1 MALEKY
7 MAIAGLA
14 LSIFFVAEVITLFN
28 FMIDPADNDSFGF
41 EAAPKLYQFISLSI
55 APATIMMGVSFHLSK
70 RYGSRLNGMMIIVS
84 GIIVLL
90 GMAFAYV
97 MIEDLKPEL
106 VDFSVEIVPII
117 FMVTS
122 IPVIVFGARLLK
134 TRPRKPKKN
143 YLEDGYDS
151 F

>member
-14 LSIFFVAEVITLFN
+14 LSIFFVAEIFTLFN

-41 EAAPKLYQFISLSI
+41 EAAPKLFQFISLSI

-70 RYGSRLNGMMIIVS
+70 RYGSKFNGMLIIFS
-84 GIIVLL
+84 GVIVLL
-90 GMAFAYV
+90 GMAFAYT
-97 MIEDLKPEL
+97 MIGDLKPEL
-106 VDFSVEIVPII
+106 VDSTVEIVPVI
-117 FMVTS
+117 FMGTS
-122 IPVIVFGARLLK
+122 IPVIAFGARLLK

-143 YLEDGYDS
+143 YLEDGDY

>member
-7 MAIAGLA
+7 MAIAGLV
-14 LSIFFVAEVITLFN
+14 LSIFFVAEVFTLFN

-70 RYGSRLNGMMIIVS
+70 RYGSRFNGMLIIIS
-84 GIIVLL
+84 GLIVLL
-90 GMAFAYV
+90 GMAFAYT
-97 MIEDLKPEL
+97 MIEDLKPDL
-106 VDFSVEIVPII
+106 VDFSVEMVPII
-117 FMVTS
+117 FMGVS
-122 IPVIVFGARLLK
+122 IPVIIFGARLLR
-134 TRPRKPKKN
+134 TRTRKPKKN
-143 YLEDGYDS
+143 YLEDGES

>member
-7 MAIAGLA
+7 MAIAGLV
-14 LSIFFVAEVITLFN
+14 LSIFFVAEIITLFN
-28 FMIDPADNDSFGF
+28 FMINPADNDSFGF
-41 EAAPKLYQFISLSI
+41 EAAPKLFQFISLSI

-70 RYGSRLNGMMIIVS
+70 RYGSRFNGMLIIIS

-90 GMAFAYV
+90 GMVYAYT

-106 VDFSVEIVPII
+106 VDTAVEIVPII
-117 FMVTS
+117 FIIIS
-122 IPVIVFGARLLK
+122 IPVVVFGARLLK
-134 TRPRKPKKN
+134 IRPRKPKKN
-143 YLEDGYDS
+143 YLEDGNS

>member
-7 MAIAGLA
+7 MAIAGLV
-14 LSIFFVAEVITLFN
+14 LSIFFVAEILTLFN
-28 FMIDPADNDSFGF
+28 FMINPADNDSFGF

-70 RYGSRLNGMMIIVS
+70 RYGSRFNGMVIILS

-90 GMAFAYV
+90 GMVYAYT
-97 MIEDLKPEL
+97 MIEDLKPTL
-106 VDFSVEIVPII
+106 VDSFVEMVPVIFMGISIPII
-117 FMVTS
+117 
-122 IPVIVFGARLLK
+122 IFGAKLLK

-143 YLEDGYDS
+143 YLEDGSY

>member
-70 RYGSRLNGMMIIVS
+70 RYGSRLNGMMIIIS

-97 MIEDLKPEL
+97 MIEDIKPEL

-143 YLEDGYDS
+143 YLEDGDY

>member
-7 MAIAGLA
+7 MALAGLV

-41 EAAPKLYQFISLSI
+41 EAAPKLFQFISLSI

-143 YLEDGYDS
+143 YLEDDGN

>member
-1 MALEKY
+1 MTLEKY

-55 APATIMMGVSFHLSK
+55 APATVMMGVSFHLSK
-70 RYGSRLNGMMIIVS
+70 RYGSRFNGLLIIVS
-84 GIIVLL
+84 GVIVLF
-90 GMAFAYV
+90 GMAYANT
-97 MIEDLKPEL
+97 MIEDLKPSL
-106 VDFSVEIVPII
+106 VDSSVEMVPVI
-117 FMVTS
+117 FMVVS

-134 TRPRKPKKN
+134 TRSRKPKKD
-143 YLEDGYDS
+143 YLYDRES
-151 F
+151 

>member
-7 MAIAGLA
+7 MAIAGLV
-14 LSIFFVAEVITLFN
+14 LSIFFVAEVLTLFN
-28 FMIDPADNDSFGF
+28 FMIDPSDNDSFGF
-41 EAAPKLYQFISLSI
+41 EAGPKLYQFISLSI

-70 RYGSRLNGMMIIVS
+70 RYGSRFNGMIIVLS

-90 GMAFAYV
+90 GMAYAST
-97 MIEDLKPEL
+97 MIEAIKPSL
-106 VDFSVEIVPII
+106 VDSYVEMTPVIFMGVSIPII
-117 FMVTS
+117 
-122 IPVIVFGARLLK
+122 IFGAKLLK

-143 YLEDGYDS
+143 YLEDGDS

>member
-7 MAIAGLA
+7 MAIAGLV
-14 LSIFFVAEVITLFN
+14 LSIFFVAEVFTLFN
-28 FMIDPADNDSFGF
+28 FMIDPSDNDSFGF
-41 EAAPKLYQFISLSI
+41 EAGPKLYQFISLSI

-70 RYGSRLNGMMIIVS
+70 RYGSRFNGMIIVLS

-90 GMAFAYV
+90 GMAYAST
-97 MIEDLKPEL
+97 MIEAIKPSL
-106 VDFSVEIVPII
+106 VDSSVEMVPII
-117 FMVTS
+117 FMCVS
-122 IPVIVFGARLLK
+122 IPIIIIGVRLLK

-143 YLEDGYDS
+143 YLEDGYS

>member
-1 MALEKY
+1 MAVEKY
-7 MAIAGLA
+7 MAIAGLV
-14 LSIFFVAEVITLFN
+14 LSIFFVAEILTLFN
-28 FMIDPADNDSFGF
+28 FMINPADNDSFGF

-70 RYGSRLNGMMIIVS
+70 RYGSRFNGMVIVLS

-90 GMAFAYV
+90 GMVYAYT
-97 MIEDLKPEL
+97 MIDDIKPTL
-106 VDFSVEIVPII
+106 VDSFVEMVPVIFMGISIPII
-117 FMVTS
+117 
-122 IPVIVFGARLLK
+122 IFGAKLLK

-143 YLEDGYDS
+143 YLEDGES